1 MLLIWDSID
10 MTFWIIEILEDEEAI
25 SNSTLN
31 DQDILLFIITIGD
44 GKRWFK
50 TYHYHKSF

>member
-1 MLLIWDSID
+1 
-10 MTFWIIEILEDEEAI
+10 MTFWMIEILEDEEAI

-50 TYHYHKSF
+50 IYHYHKSF

>member
-1 MLLIWDSID
+1 
-10 MTFWIIEILEDEEAI
+10 MTFRMIEILEDEEAI

-44 GKRWFK
+44 GKR
-50 TYHYHKSF
+50 

>member
-1 MLLIWDSID
+1 
-10 MTFWIIEILEDEEAI
+10 MTFWMIEILEDEEAI

-44 GKRWFK
+44 GKR
-50 TYHYHKSF
+50 